1 MHAAALAPDTF
12 VVLLVIALLV
22 VGAVVVWLMSR
33 TLGSWRAGLSGVDE
47 GLLAR
52 EGRARPAEGED
63 DEALREEVRAL
74 VIAENGRRER
84 RGEEPLEVEAETDRR
99 LRELGV
105 WI

>member
-1 MHAAALAPDTF
+1 MQAAALAPDTF
-12 VVLLVIALLV
+12 VVLLVIALLI

-52 EGRARPAEGED
+52 EGRTRPGEGD

-84 RGEEPLEVEAETDRR
+84 RGEEPLDVEAETDRR